1 MANHHPSPTMMQMQ
15 HQAPPPG
22 PPVQHG
28 QYPPAQAIANMNEAV
43 WMQIGKLVSRVK
55 KFSSR

>member
-1 MANHHPSPTMMQMQ
+1 MMQMQ